1 MAQHRLN
8 STSGRQEGPRPQLSD
23 FQLVQNAREG
33 DQDSFEE
40 LVRRYQQ
47 KVYTIAYGICHNS
60 DDALDICQE
69 VFIKIHR
76 KLNDFRGASSF
87 YTWVYRITANV
98 SIDFQRRKKKVASV
112 EFDEKI
118 LEEPLQQARNAED
131 KKFDPRRILDGKEI
145 RQAILKAIEML
156 PEDQRAT
163 LVLREL
169 ENLSYKEIARAMNC
183 SLGTVMS
190 RLHYGR
196 KKLKE
201 ILSPLVS

>member
-1 MAQHRLN
+1 MKPPPC
-8 STSGRQEGPRPQLSD
+8 STSVKRPGGTEEISD
-23 FQLVQNAREG
+23 FQLVQKARKG
-33 DQDSFEE
+33 DTDAFEE
-40 LVRRYQQ
+40 LVRKYQQ
-47 KVYTIAYGICHNS
+47 RVYMIAYGISHNQQ
-60 DDALDICQE
+60 DALDISQE
-69 VFIKIHR
+69 VFIKIHK
-76 KLNDFRGASSF
+76 KLKDFRGASSF
-87 YTWVYRITANV
+87 YTWLYRITANV
-98 SIDFQRRKKKVASV
+98 SIDLQRRKKKVTTV

-118 LEEPLQQARNAED
+118 LEEPPPESRYAEQ
-131 KKFDPRRILDGKEI
+131 KKFDPRRILEGKEI
-145 RQAILKAIEML
+145 RGAILKAMETL

-201 ILSPLVS
+201 ILLPLIS